1 MLKLGFEEYLRLR
14 RTLRLDNLD
23 RFRYPRCVLVS
34 ILIQKNV
41 EFVKRRYSLYIKRLD
56 EIAEYWK
63 RKRDFPRWLIAP
75 PTIKARLLMKSLG
88 FTKSEIR
95 KALSDPDVVDDEDL
109 RNYIWRAN
117 LTDYIYSP
125 IATRFHQIKGRLGE
139 EIIRSW
145 LEQLEVPFVDEHELR
160 KNGGKTPDFYLE
172 EPIELRGKEVVWI
185 ESKAMFG
192 DLDVHSQYWKR
203 QFSEYLRE
211 FGRGVVIY
219 WFGHIDGLALASNG
233 YEVPAELRRRLTD
246 MRIFLGEGVSF
257 SDVEVFSHEFMK
269 RLEEVLQRYYKGER
283 VVIEP
288 NRWAVRILSRL
299 GFEIVRR

>member
-63 RKRDFPRWLIAP
+63 RKRDFPKWLIAP

-95 KALSDPDVVDDEDL
+95 KALADPDVVDDEDL

-145 LEQLEVPFVDEHELR
+145 LEQLEVPFVDEQELR

-185 ESKAMFG
+185 ESKSMFG
-192 DLDVHSQYWKR
+192 DLEIHSQYWKR

-233 YEVPAELRRRLTD
+233 CEIPVELRRRLTD
-246 MRIFLGEGVSF
+246 MRIFLGEGIPF

-288 NRWAVRILSRL
+288 NSWAVRILSRL
-299 GFEIVRR
+299 GFEIVRK